1 MGSARNAGRS
11 ATLRWDQIQLDPLRS
26 ARLAESLVS
35 PLTPRKGAPK
45 MDHEGR
51 RAMEMVIGIL
61 GMVLLGLNYCHET
74 NDGYGVDCN

>member
-1 MGSARNAGRS
+1 MF
-11 ATLRWDQIQLDPLRS
+11 I
-26 ARLAESLVS
+26 VS
-35 PLTPRKGAPK
+35 PLTPRKDAPK
-45 MDHEGR
+45 MDLEGR